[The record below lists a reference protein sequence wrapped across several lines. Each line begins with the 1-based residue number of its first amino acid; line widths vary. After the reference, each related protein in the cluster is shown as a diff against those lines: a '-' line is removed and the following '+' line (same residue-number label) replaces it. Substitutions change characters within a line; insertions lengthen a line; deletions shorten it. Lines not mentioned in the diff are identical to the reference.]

1 VSTSTRSGPLL
12 AITGSLFILLGVV
25 LLCGG
30 AYLTSLGGSLYY
42 LVAGIGLI
50 ATGVLVFKGRRA
62 ALGLLALILI
72 ATVVWSVIE
81 VKFDWWQLLPRLD
94 IWFAAAVWLLLP
106 FVDRRLG
113 KAPAGA
119 DAGRKALFAS
129 AAITLLVGVVALF
142 QDYHDLHGEVP
153 QESMAAS
160 AGQDA
165 AGVAPNDWSAYGRSG
180 YGDRYAPAAQIT
192 PANAG
197 QLKQVWSY
205 HTGDFKGP
213 NDPGEIA
220 NEVTPIKVNG
230 MLYMCTPHNI
240 VIALDP
246 DSGKEIW
253 RYDPKIN
260 RDASSYQHMI
270 CRGVSYW
277 DANAP
282 SLAATDVAH
291 RTPAPGPAGTGSSS
305 ADAMECPRRIFAP
318 TMDATLIAINA
329 DTGVPCKTFG
339 ENGAVGLYHGMAM
352 KKRGFLMPTSPPVVS
367 QHMLVM
373 AASVTDND
381 STEEP
386 SGVIRGYDPVTGKL
400 MWNWDAARPDETNP
414 IGTGQTYV
422 NNSPNSWGVSSVD
435 EKLGMVYI
443 PMGNETPDT
452 WGGHRNKNGE
462 RFNSAIVAL
471 DLATGKLRWV
481 YQTVHHDIWDMDI
494 GGQPT
499 LVDIDTPKGKV
510 PSVVAT
516 TKRGDI
522 YVIDRRDG
530 SLVVPAPE
538 KPVPTGNV
546 AAGDHVSPTQPF
558 SALTFLPERNISE
571 ADMWGTSPFDQ
582 LACRIIFKDRRYEG
596 PFTPQTGGKGA
607 IISPGPLGIFE
618 WGGAAIDPVRQL
630 LIVNPDYMGFLER
643 LVPRAQTNA
652 KGGSGGEMGLQ
663 PQSGTP
669 FAVEIKA
676 FLSPLG
682 FPCQAPPWG
691 YVAAVDLRTMKKV
704 WMHKNGTTRD
714 SAPVPIAL
722 PLGVPSLG
730 GMATTGGGVAFL
742 SSALDYYIRGYDVSN
757 GKVVWKARLPAGGQ
771 ATPMSYVSDKTG
783 TQYVVAMAGGHGS
796 LGTKMG
802 DELVAFALPG
812 GAAPS
817 VAQSAKAK

>member
-1 VSTSTRSGPLL
+1 MSTYSRSGPVL
-12 AITGSLFILLGVV
+12 AITGSLFVLLGLV
-25 LLCGG
+25 LVGGG
-30 AYLTSLGGSLYY
+30 AYLASLHGSLYY
-42 LVAGIGLI
+42 IVAGLGLA
-50 ATGVLVFKGRRA
+50 ATGVLVFMGKRS
-62 ALGLLALILI
+62 ALGLLAALLLS
-72 ATVVWSVIE
+72 TVVWSLVE
-81 VKFDWWQLLPRLD
+81 VRFDWWQLLPRLD
-94 IWFAAAVWLLLP
+94 IWFAAAIWLLLP
-106 FVDRRLG
+106 FINRRLG
-113 KAPAGA
+113 PP
-119 DAGRKALFAS
+119 DAGGNAGRAALFAS
-129 AAITLLVGVVALF
+129 VAVTALVGVVALF
-142 QDYHDLHGEVP
+142 QDYHDLHGDVP
-153 QESMAAS
+153 AENMAAT
-160 AGQDA
+160 APHDA
-165 AGVAPNDWSAYGRSG
+165 AGVAPNDWTAYGRSG

-192 PANAG
+192 PANAS

-213 NDPGEIA
+213 KDPGEIA

-240 VIALDP
+240 VIALNP
-246 DSGKEIW
+246 DTGKEIW
-253 RYDPKIN
+253 RHDPKIN
-260 RDASSYQHMI
+260 RDASTYQHMI

-282 SLAATDVAH
+282 SLAGAT
-291 RTPAPGPAGTGSSS
+291 TPAPNPSRAV
-305 ADAMECPRRIFAP
+305 ADPKSMECPRRIFAP
-318 TMDATLIAINA
+318 TMDATLIALNA
-329 DTGVPCKTFG
+329 DTGEPCKTFG
-339 ENGAVGLYHGMAM
+339 ENGVVGLTHGMAM
-352 KKRGFLMPTSPPVVS
+352 KKRGFLMPTSPPTVS

-381 STEEP
+381 STDEP
-386 SGVIRGYDPVTGKL
+386 SGVIRGFDPVSGKL
-400 MWNWDAARPDETNP
+400 LWNWDAARPDETDP

-452 WGGHRNKNGE
+452 WGGRRNKNGE

-471 DLATGKLRWV
+471 DLATGKLKWV

-510 PSVVAT
+510 PSLVAT

-530 SLVVPAPE
+530 ALVVPAPE

-558 SALTFLPERNISE
+558 SMLTFLPEKNISE
-571 ADMWGTSPFDQ
+571 TDMWGTTPFDQ
-582 LACRIIFKDRRYEG
+582 LACRVIFKEHRYEG
-596 PFTPQTGGKGA
+596 PFTPQTAGKGA

-618 WGGAAIDPVRQL
+618 WGGATVDPVRQL
-630 LIVNPDYMGFLER
+630 LIVNPDFMGFLER
-643 LVPRAQTNA
+643 LVPREHANV
-652 KGGSGGEMGLQ
+652 KGGSGTEMGLQ
-663 PQSGTP
+663 PQTGTP
-669 FAVEIKA
+669 FAVEIKP

-691 YVAAVDLRTMKKV
+691 YVAAVDLKTMKKV

-730 GMATTGGGVAFL
+730 GMSTTGGGVAFL
-742 SSALDYYIRGYDVSN
+742 SSTLDYYIRGYDVRN

-783 TQYVVAMAGGHGS
+783 KQYVVVMAGGHGS

-802 DELVAFALPG
+802 DEMVAFALPDS
-812 GAAPS
+812 A
-817 VAQSAKAK
+817 VAKTK

>member
-1 VSTSTRSGPLL
+1 MSSATRSGPLL
-12 AITGSLFILLGVV
+12 AVTGSVFALLGLV
-25 LLCGG
+25 LLGGG
-30 AYLTSLGGSLYY
+30 AYLMSFGGSPYY
-42 LVAGIGLI
+42 VLAGLGLL
-50 ATGVLVFKGRRA
+50 ATGVLVFKRRRA
-62 ALGLLALILI
+62 ALGLLAVVLL

-81 VKFDWWQLLPRLD
+81 VRFDWWQLLPRLD

-106 FVDRRLG
+106 FVNRHLG
-113 KAPAGA
+113 QPPHGK
-119 DAGRKALFAS
+119 DTGRAALLGS
-129 AAITLLVGVVALF
+129 VVLTLLVGVAALF
-142 QDYHDLHGEVP
+142 HDYHDLHGEVP
-153 QESMAAS
+153 AQNMSAS
-160 AGQDA
+160 TVPDS
-165 AGVAPNDWSAYGRSG
+165 AGVAPGDWSAYGRSG
-180 YGDRYAPAAQIT
+180 LGDRYAPAAQIT

-197 QLKQVWSY
+197 KLQQAWSF
-205 HTGDFKGP
+205 HTGDIKGP
-213 NDPGEIA
+213 TDPIEIA

-246 DSGKEIW
+246 DTGREIW
-253 RYDPKIN
+253 RHDPKIN
-260 RDASSYQHMI
+260 RDAASYQHMI
-270 CRGVSYW
+270 CRGVAYW
-277 DANAP
+277 DANAA
-282 SLAATDVAH
+282 SAAPA
-291 RTPAPGPAGTGSSS
+291 RTV
-305 ADAMECPRRIFAP
+305 ADAGALECPRRIFAP
-318 TMDATLIAINA
+318 TMDATLIALNA
-329 DTGVPCKTFG
+329 DTGAPCKSFG
-339 ENGAVGLYHGMAM
+339 DNGVIGLYHGMAM
-352 KKRGFLMPTSPPVVS
+352 KKRGFLMPTSPPAVS
-367 QHMLVM
+367 QGMLVM

-381 STEEP
+381 STNEP

-400 MWNWDAARPDETNP
+400 VWNWDAARPDETNP

-452 WGGHRNKNGE
+452 WGGRRNKNGE

-481 YQTVHHDIWDMDI
+481 YQTVHHDIWDMDV

-538 KPVPTGNV
+538 KPVPTTNV

-571 ADMWGTSPFDQ
+571 TDMWGTTPFDQ
-582 LACRIIFKDRRYEG
+582 LACRVIFRQHRYEG
-596 PFTPQTGGKGA
+596 PFTPQTAGRGA

-618 WGGAAIDPVRQL
+618 WGGATVDPVRQL

-643 LVPRAQTNA
+643 LVPREHANV
-652 KGGSGGEMGLQ
+652 KGGSGTELGLQ
-663 PQSGTP
+663 PQHGTP
-669 FAVEIKA
+669 FAVEIKP

-742 SSALDYYIRGYDVSN
+742 SSTLDYYIRGYDVSN

-771 ATPMSYVSDKTG
+771 ASPMSYVSDKTG
-783 TQYVVAMAGGHGS
+783 KQYVVVMAGGHGS

-802 DELVAFALPG
+802 DEMVAFALPDG
-812 GAAPS
+812 VAPP
-817 VAQSAKAK
+817 VAKGK

>member
-1 VSTSTRSGPLL
+1 MSNPSRSSPLL
-12 AITGSLFILLGVV
+12 TITGAVFALLGLA
-25 LLCGG
+25 LLGGG
-30 AYLTSLGGSLYY
+30 AYLASLGGSLYY
-42 LVAGIGLI
+42 VLAGIGLL
-50 ATGVLVFKGRRA
+50 AVGVLVFKGRRA
-62 ALGLLALILI
+62 AQGLLAVLLLATLI
-72 ATVVWSVIE
+72 WSIVE
-81 VKFDWWQLLPRLD
+81 VRFDWWQLLPRLD
-94 IWFAAAVWLLLP
+94 IWFAAGVWLLLP
-106 FVDRRLG
+106 FVNRRLG
-113 KAPAGA
+113 AGSNTGKA
-119 DAGRKALFAS
+119 ALFAS
-129 AAITLLVGVVALF
+129 VAVTALVGVAALF

-153 QESMAAS
+153 AENMAAT
-160 AGQDA
+160 APHDA
-165 AGVAPNDWSAYGRSG
+165 AGVAPNDWTAYGRSG
-180 YGDRYAPAAQIT
+180 FGDRYAPAAQIT
-192 PANAG
+192 PANAS

-205 HTGDFKGP
+205 HTGDFKGA

-240 VIALDP
+240 VIALNP
-246 DSGKEIW
+246 DTGKEIW
-253 RYDPKIN
+253 RHDPKIN
-260 RDASSYQHMI
+260 RDASTYQHMI

-282 SLAATDVAH
+282 SLAGPATPAKNPAGATAATD
-291 RTPAPGPAGTGSSS
+291 
-305 ADAMECPRRIFAP
+305 MECPRRIFAP
-318 TMDATLIAINA
+318 TMDATLIALNA
-329 DTGVPCKTFG
+329 DTGEACKSFG
-339 ENGAVGLYHGMAM
+339 ENGVVGLTHGMAM
-352 KKRGFLMPTSPPVVS
+352 KKRGFLMPTSPPTVS

-381 STEEP
+381 STDEP
-386 SGVIRGYDPVTGKL
+386 SGVIRGFDPVTGKL
-400 MWNWDAARPDETNP
+400 LWNWDAARPDETNP
-414 IGTGQTYV
+414 IGEGQTYV

-452 WGGHRNKNGE
+452 WGGRRNKNGE

-471 DLATGKLRWV
+471 DLATGKLKWV

-499 LVDIDTPKGKV
+499 LVDIDTPTKGKV
-510 PSVVAT
+510 PSLVAT

-558 SALTFLPERNISE
+558 SMLTFLPEKNISE
-571 ADMWGTSPFDQ
+571 TDMWGTTPFDQ
-582 LACRIIFKDRRYEG
+582 LACRVIFKEHRYEG
-596 PFTPQTGGKGA
+596 PFTPQTAGKGA

-618 WGGAAIDPVRQL
+618 WGGATVDPVRQL
-630 LIVNPDYMGFLER
+630 LIVNPDFMGFLER
-643 LVPRAQTNA
+643 LVPRAQANV
-652 KGGSGGEMGLQ
+652 KGGSGTEMGLQ
-663 PQSGTP
+663 PQTGTP
-669 FAVEIKA
+669 FAVEIKP

-691 YVAAVDLRTMKKV
+691 YVAAVDLKTMKKV

-714 SAPVPIAL
+714 SAPMPIAL

-730 GMATTGGGVAFL
+730 GMSTTGGGVAFL
-742 SSALDYYIRGYDVSN
+742 SSTLDYYIRGYDVRN

-783 TQYVVAMAGGHGS
+783 KQYVVVMAGGHGS
-796 LGTKMG
+796 LGTQMG
-802 DELVAFALPG
+802 DEMVAFALPD
-812 GAAPS
+812 GAA
-817 VAQSAKAK
+817 AAAKAK

>member
-1 VSTSTRSGPLL
+1 MSSTSRSGPLL
-12 AITGSLFILLGVV
+12 AITGSIFALLGLV
-25 LLCGG
+25 LLGG
-30 AYLTSLGGSLYY
+30 GIYLMSFGGSPYY
-42 LVAGIGLI
+42 LLSGLGLL

-62 ALGLLALILI
+62 ALGLLAVILL
-72 ATVVWSVIE
+72 ATVIWSVIE
-81 VKFDWWQLLPRLD
+81 VRFDWWQLLPRLD

-106 FVDRRLG
+106 FVNRRLG
-113 KAPAGA
+113 TPPQRGDTGRVALLGA
-119 DAGRKALFAS
+119 AVL
-129 AAITLLVGVVALF
+129 TLLVGVTALF
-142 QDYHDLHGEVP
+142 HDYHDLHGEVP
-153 QESMAAS
+153 AQNMAATTTP
-160 AGQDA
+160 DV
-165 AGVAPNDWSAYGRSG
+165 AGVAHGDWSAYGRSG
-180 YGDRYAPAAQIT
+180 LGDRYAPAAQIT

-197 QLKQVWSY
+197 KLQQVWSF
-205 HTGDFKGP
+205 HTGDVKGP
-213 NDPGEIA
+213 NDPTEIA

-246 DSGKEIW
+246 DTGKEIW
-253 RYDPKIN
+253 RHDPKIN
-260 RDASSYQHMI
+260 RDAAAYQHMI

-277 DANAP
+277 DANAGG
-282 SLAATDVAH
+282 A
-291 RTPAPGPAGTGSSS
+291 TPATA
-305 ADAMECPRRIFAP
+305 AMECPRRIFAP
-318 TMDATLIAINA
+318 TMDATLIAVNA
-329 DTGVPCKTFG
+329 DTGAPCKSFG
-339 ENGAVGLYHGMAM
+339 DNGVIGLYHGMAM
-352 KKRGFLMPTSPPVVS
+352 KKRGFLMPTSPPAVS
-367 QHMLVM
+367 QHMIVM

-381 STEEP
+381 STNEP

-400 MWNWDAARPDETNP
+400 VWNWDAARPDETNP

-452 WGGHRNKNGE
+452 WGGNRNKNGE

-538 KPVPTGNV
+538 KPVPTTNV

-571 ADMWGTSPFDQ
+571 TDMWGTTPFDQ
-582 LACRIIFKDRRYEG
+582 LACRVIFRQHRYEG
-596 PFTPQTGGKGA
+596 PFTPQTAGRGA

-618 WGGAAIDPVRQL
+618 WGGAAVDPVRQL

-643 LVPRAQTNA
+643 LVPRHQANV
-652 KGGSGGEMGLQ
+652 KGGSGSEMGLQ
-663 PQSGTP
+663 PQHGTP
-669 FAVEIKA
+669 FAVEIKP

-742 SSALDYYIRGYDVSN
+742 SSTLDYYIRGYDVSN

-783 TQYVVAMAGGHGS
+783 KQYVVVMAGGHGS

-802 DELVAFALPG
+802 DEMVAFALPDG
-812 GAAPS
+812 VAPP
-817 VAQSAKAK
+817 VKAK

>member
-1 VSTSTRSGPLL
+1 MTASARPGPLL
-12 AITGSLFILLGVV
+12 ILTAVIFILLG
-25 LLCGG
+25 LALAGGG
-30 AYLTSLGGSLYY
+30 AWLVSLGGSWYY
-42 LVAGIGLI
+42 VVAGIGM
-50 ATGVLVFKGRRA
+50 LVAGALVWRGRRTA
-62 ALGLLALILI
+62 QLFLALLLFASLI
-72 ATVVWSVIE
+72 WSVIE

-106 FVDRRLG
+106 FVDRRLD
-113 KAPAGA
+113 PPLTAGA
-119 DAGRKALFAS
+119 KPRDAGKSAL
-129 AAITLLVGVVALF
+129 AAAVLLTAAVGVFSLF
-142 QDYHDLHGEVP
+142 QDYTTLHGEVP
-153 QESMAAS
+153 AENMAA
-160 AGQDA
+160 APQGDFA
-165 AGVAPNDWSAYGRSG
+165 PGVAPNDWAAYGRSG

-192 PANAG
+192 PANAA
-197 QLKQVWSY
+197 QLKQAWVY
-205 HTGDFKGP
+205 NTGDFKGP

-220 NEVTPIKVNG
+220 NEVTPLKVNG
-230 MLYMCTPHNI
+230 MLYLCTPHNI

-246 DSGKEIW
+246 DTGKEIW
-253 RYDPKIN
+253 RHDPKIN

-270 CRGVSYW
+270 CRGVAYW
-277 DANAP
+277 DVNAGR
-282 SLAATDVAH
+282 AKGD
-291 RTPAPGPAGTGSSS
+291 PAPEAAS
-305 ADAMECPRRIFAP
+305 MECPRRIFAP

-329 DTGVPCKTFG
+329 DTGVACKSFG
-339 ENGAVGLYHGMAM
+339 ENGVIGLYHGMGM
-352 KKRGFLMPTSPPVVS
+352 KKRGFLMPTSPPAVAQNVV
-367 QHMLVM
+367 VM
-373 AASVTDND
+373 AASVTDNF

-400 MWNWDAARPDETNP
+400 IWNWDASNPDDTAP
-414 IGTGQTYV
+414 IAEGKTYT

-452 WGGHRNKNGE
+452 WGGNRNPNGE
-462 RFNSAIVAL
+462 KYNSAIVAL
-471 DLATGKLRWV
+471 DLATGKVRWV

-538 KPVPTGNV
+538 KPVPTNNP
-546 AAGDHVSPTQPF
+546 APGDRLSPTQPF
-558 SALTFLPERNISE
+558 SALTFLPEKNISE
-571 ADMWGTSPFDQ
+571 TDMWGTTPFDQ
-582 LACRIIFKDRRYEG
+582 LACRIIFRQHRYEG
-596 PFTPQTGGKGA
+596 PFTPQTVAEGKIKGA

-618 WGGAAIDPVRQL
+618 WGGAAVDPVRQL
-630 LIVNPDYMGFLER
+630 LLVNPDYMGFLER
-643 LVPRAQTNA
+643 LVPRAQANA
-652 KGGSGGEMGLQ
+652 PGGTGTEMGLQ
-663 PQSGTP
+663 PQTGVP
-669 FAVEIKA
+669 FAVEIKP

-691 YVAAVDLRTMKKV
+691 YIAAVDLRTMKKV

-730 GMATTGGGVAFL
+730 GISTTGGGVAFL
-742 SSALDYYIRGYDVSN
+742 SSTLDYYIRGYDVRN
-757 GKVVWKARLPAGGQ
+757 GKTVWKARLPAGGQ

-783 TQYVVAMAGGHGS
+783 KQYVVVMAGGHGS

-802 DELVAFALPG
+802 DSLVAFALPDEAVKEAG
-812 GAAPS
+812 
-817 VAQSAKAK
+817 KTK

>member
-1 VSTSTRSGPLL
+1 MSTHTKSGPLL
-12 AITGSLFILLGVV
+12 AITGAVFAILGLV
-25 LLCGG
+25 LIVGG
-30 AYLTSLGGSLYY
+30 GYLASLGGSLYY
-42 LVAGIGLI
+42 VLAGIGLL
-50 ATGVLVFKGRRA
+50 ATGVLVFMGRRA
-62 ALGLLALILI
+62 AQGLLAALLL
-72 ATVVWSVIE
+72 ATLAWALVE
-81 VKFDWWQLLPRLD
+81 VRFDWWQLLPRLD
-94 IWFAAAVWLLLP
+94 IWFAAGIWLLLP
-106 FVDRRLG
+106 FVNRRFGPGAGTG
-113 KAPAGA
+113 KAALIAALAVTAVAGVA
-119 DAGRKALFAS
+119 
-129 AAITLLVGVVALF
+129 ALF

-153 QESMAAS
+153 AENMAAT
-160 AGQDA
+160 APHDA

-192 PANAG
+192 PANAS

-213 NDPGEIA
+213 KDPAEIA

-240 VIALDP
+240 VIALNP
-246 DSGKEIW
+246 DTGKEIW
-253 RYDPKIN
+253 RHDPKIN
-260 RDASSYQHMI
+260 RDAATYQHMI

-277 DANAP
+277 DVNAP
-282 SLAATDVAH
+282 SLALPT
-291 RTPAPGPAGTGSSS
+291 TPASNPAGATATAG
-305 ADAMECPRRIFAP
+305 MECPRRIFAP
-318 TMDATLIAINA
+318 TMDATLIALNA
-329 DTGVPCKTFG
+329 DTGEPCRTFG
-339 ENGAVGLYHGMAM
+339 ENGVVGLTHGMAM
-352 KKRGFLMPTSPPVVS
+352 KKRGFLMPTSPPTVS

-381 STEEP
+381 STDEP
-386 SGVIRGYDPVTGKL
+386 SGVIRGFDPITGKL
-400 MWNWDAARPDETNP
+400 LWNWDAARPDETDP

-452 WGGHRNKNGE
+452 WGGRRNRNGE

-471 DLATGKLRWV
+471 DLATGKLKWV

-499 LVDIDTPKGKV
+499 LVDIDTPKGRV
-510 PSVVAT
+510 PSLVAT

-530 SLVVPAPE
+530 ALVVPAPE
-538 KPVPTGNV
+538 KPVPQGNV

-558 SALTFLPERNISE
+558 SMLTFLPERHISE
-571 ADMWGTSPFDQ
+571 TDMWGTTPFDQ
-582 LACRIIFKDRRYEG
+582 MACRMTFRERRYEG
-596 PFTPQTGGKGA
+596 PFTPQTAGRGA

-618 WGGAAIDPVRQL
+618 WGGATVDPVRQL
-630 LIVNPDYMGFLER
+630 LIVNPDFMGFLER
-643 LVPRAQTNA
+643 LVPRSQADV
-652 KGGSGGEMGLQ
+652 KGGSGTEMGLQ
-663 PQSGTP
+663 PQTGTP
-669 FAVEIKA
+669 FAVEIKP
-676 FLSPLG
+676 FLSPMG

-691 YVAAVDLRTMKKV
+691 YVAAVDLKTMKKV

-730 GMATTGGGVAFL
+730 GMSTTGGGVAFL
-742 SSALDYYIRGYDVSN
+742 SSTLDYYIRGYDVSN

-771 ATPMSYVSDKTG
+771 ATPMSFVSEKTG
-783 TQYVVAMAGGHGS
+783 KQYVVVMAGGHGS
-796 LGTKMG
+796 LGTEMG
-802 DELVAFALPG
+802 DEMVAFALPDG
-812 GAAPS
+812 VAGARAP
-817 VAQSAKAK
+817 AQASAR

>member
-1 VSTSTRSGPLL
+1 MSTTNRSGPLL
-12 AITGSLFILLGVV
+12 AITGSIFILLGVA
-25 LLCGG
+25 LLIGG
-30 AYLTSLGGSLYY
+30 GYLASLGGSLYY
-42 LVAGIGLI
+42 VIAGIGLL

-62 ALGLLALILI
+62 ALGLLSILLLGTLI
-72 ATVVWSVIE
+72 WSLVE
-81 VKFDWWQLLPRLD
+81 VRFDWWQLLPRLD
-94 IWFAAAVWLLLP
+94 IWFAAGVWLLFP
-106 FVDRRLG
+106 FVNRRL
-113 KAPAGA
+113 APAQGT
-119 DAGRKALFAS
+119 DIGKSALFA
-129 AAITLLVGVVALF
+129 AVAVTAVVGVASLF
-142 QDYHDLHGEVP
+142 VEYHDLHGDVP
-153 QESMAAS
+153 AESMASTAPH
-160 AGQDA
+160 DA
-165 AGVAPNDWSAYGRSG
+165 AGVAPNDWSAYGASG
-180 YGDRYAPAAQIT
+180 LGTRYAPAAQIT
-192 PANAG
+192 PANAS
-197 QLKQVWSY
+197 QLTQVWSY
-205 HTGDFKGP
+205 HTGDFKGDH
-213 NDPGEIA
+213 DPLEIA

-240 VIALDP
+240 VIALNP

-260 RDASSYQHMI
+260 RDASTYQHMI

-282 SLAATDVAH
+282 SLAGAPAV
-291 RTPAPGPAGTGSSS
+291 TPA
-305 ADAMECPRRIFAP
+305 DASLECPRRIFAP
-318 TMDATLIAINA
+318 TMDATLIALNA
-329 DTGVPCKTFG
+329 DTGAPCKTFG
-339 ENGAVGLYHGMAM
+339 ENGVVGLTHGMAM
-352 KKRGFLMPTSPPVVS
+352 KKRGFLMPTSPPTVS

-381 STEEP
+381 STDEP
-386 SGVIRGYDPVTGKL
+386 SGVIRGFDPVTGKL
-400 MWNWDAARPDETNP
+400 VWNWDAARPDETNP

-443 PMGNETPDT
+443 PMGNQTPDT
-452 WGGHRNKNGE
+452 WGGNRNVNGE

-471 DLATGKLRWV
+471 DLATGKLKWV

-530 SLVVPAPE
+530 TLVVPAPE
-538 KPVPTGNV
+538 KPVPQGNV

-558 SALTFLPERNISE
+558 SLLTFLPEKNISE
-571 ADMWGTSPFDQ
+571 TDMWGTTPFDQ
-582 LACRIIFKDRRYEG
+582 LACRVIFKERRYEG
-596 PFTPQTGGKGA
+596 PFTPQTAGKGA
-607 IISPGPLGIFE
+607 VISPGPLGIFE
-618 WGGAAIDPVRQL
+618 WGGATVDPVRQL
-630 LIVNPDYMGFLER
+630 LIVNPDFMGFLER
-643 LVPRAQTNA
+643 LVPRAQATA
-652 KGGSGGEMGLQ
+652 KGGSGTEMGLQ
-663 PQSGTP
+663 PQTGTP
-669 FAVEIKA
+669 FAVEIKP

-691 YVAAVDLRTMKKV
+691 YVAAVDLKTMKKV

-742 SSALDYYIRGYDVSN
+742 ASTLDYYIRGYDVKN
-757 GKVVWKARLPAGGQ
+757 GNVVFKARLPAGGQ
-771 ATPMSYVSDKTG
+771 ANPMSYVSDKTG
-783 TQYVVAMAGGHGS
+783 KQYVVVMAGGHGS

-802 DELVAFALPG
+802 DEMVAFALPD
-812 GAAPS
+812 GA
-817 VAQSAKAK
+817 VAAKAK